1 MVVVIDANVLISA
14 CLNMQSTIASV
25 IMQHSNTD
33 FVIPSYLFKEFKKN
47 VPRICNSLSLSTV
60 LFNQNLTVLLQN
72 IVTVNE
78 DEISDEIFSEAY
90 LLTKNIDEKDTPYVA
105 MALALSALL
114 WTGDMKLYR
123 GLKRKDFQLAVTT
136 SELKEILKGI

>member
-14 CLNMQSTIASV
+14 CLNMQSNIASI
-25 IMQHSNTD
+25 IMQHRNTD
-33 FVIPSYLFKEFKKN
+33 FVIPSYLFQEFKKN
-47 VPRICNSLSLSTV
+47 APRICKSLGLSIA
-60 LFNQNLTVLLQN
+60 LFNENVSLLLQH

-78 DEISDEIFSEAY
+78 DEIVDEIFSEAY
-90 LLTKNIDEKDTPYVA
+90 QLTKSIDENDTPYVA

-123 GLKRKDFQLAVTT
+123 GLKRKGFQLAVTT
-136 SELKEILKGI
+136 RELKEILKGL